1 MGSRF
6 FTTVLIISF
15 ILTAPMPVLT
25 RHVFAQTAEQLK
37 GNLDALSIQIKALD
51 DDSLAGRVQLV
62 AMELNFCP
70 SKRRMERSNWSA

>member
-51 DDSLAGRVQLV
+51 DEIKAYNSKINQTQGQYALLRVCLV
-62 AMELNFCP
+62 LL
-70 SKRRMERSNWSA
+70 